1 MREGAARKPL
11 LFISFCSFVPFQIPT
26 PVFFCGHTE
35 KPRHRPAGFP
45 RRRWRRKDDLT
56 PRTAHHFRP
65 TTAGTSLN
73 GRHAL
78 AHRLR
83 RDLPAALTSSSN
95 RAAPLAN
102 PVNQSINALTPDIF
116 CESLRG
122 AGPGQATPRGSRNP
136 LQQQHQC
143 RSVRSVLFLLCSSF
157 SLSRCTRWENMFKKN
172 RCSPLFSFFFPSCCT
187 SLPGCR
193 RHIHRCCGKLAEEE
207 EGVPAPLS
215 GARCDVGGVTGRA
228 AAHIIA
234 ARRRRAAGSTTARH
248 YFFVCMCVR
257 VSFFFLLFS
266 VHWAKALVGH
276 WCTTGET
283 KTGPARQRAA
293 SATEEL
299 FLLLCQDKP
308 RRRNVSLR
316 DGAPHQLLLLLLL
329 LPPQGNGSAGRE
341 DRGRRAREKREETL
355 GCRHHRAAGTTAPDD
370 DGAWAF

>member
-172 RCSPLFSFFFPSCCT
+172 RCSPLFSFFFPLLLHESPRLSSSYPQMLRQIGRGGGGCPGT
-187 SLPGCR
+187 TERRSLRCR
-193 RHIHRCCGKLAEEE
+193 RCHWQSSCAHHRCPSTTSGGLHHGPPLFLRVYVCARVLFFSSFQCALGKSFGRALVHHGGDKNGPGTP
-207 EGVPAPLS
+207 EGRERDRGTFSSSSLS
-215 GARCDVGGVTGRA
+215 G
-228 AAHIIA
+228 
-234 ARRRRAAGSTTARH
+234 
-248 YFFVCMCVR
+248 
-257 VSFFFLLFS
+257 
-266 VHWAKALVGH
+266 
-276 WCTTGET
+276 
-283 KTGPARQRAA
+283 
-293 SATEEL
+293 
-299 FLLLCQDKP
+299 
-308 RRRNVSLR
+308 
-316 DGAPHQLLLLLLL
+316 
-329 LPPQGNGSAGRE
+329 
-341 DRGRRAREKREETL
+341 
-355 GCRHHRAAGTTAPDD
+355 
-370 DGAWAF
+370 